1 MKSWTAIAIM
11 DIPLTKNN
19 IIKKGDGVTLTK
31 SNYADYTLWHG
42 TGLYEIEARYVKDIK
57 ILTSDDDISDRK
69 LSIDSFFSRDRY
81 VKNSIETVG
90 SMCLLCG
97 EVLKGLDI
105 LPKLKR
111 MHLFEHLATLLPK
124 PTRIVELSEGKEK
137 SKRTNTRP
145 RSQKQSIK
153 PPRQKN

>member
-31 SNYADYTLWHG
+31 SNSADYTLWHG

-57 ILTSDDDISDRK
+57 VLTSDDDISDRK
-69 LSIDSFFSRDRY
+69 SSIDSFFSRDKY
-81 VKNSIETVG
+81 IKDNIGIVG
-90 SMCLLCG
+90 SVCLLCG

-105 LPKLKR
+105 LPNLKKD
-111 MHLFEHLATLLPK
+111 HLFEHLSALLPK
-124 PTRIVELSEGKEK
+124 PTRIVELSEGREK
-137 SKRTNTRP
+137 GKRTNTRP